1 MGALLGNLE
10 GGGAPLLGTLKDM
23 YRKAQETGIFLN
35 RSPAGEPEGDP
46 FSRDFERW
54 MKVGSGNRASLSMGA
69 LSGEP
74 GGWLL
79 Y

>member
-1 MGALLGNLE
+1 MALLGDLE
-10 GGGAPLLGTLKDM
+10 GVVPLLGTLKDM
-23 YRKAQETGIFLN
+23 YRKAQETVIFLS
-35 RSPAGEPEGDP
+35 RSPAGEPEGDQ

-54 MKVGSGNRASLSMGA
+54 MKVGSGNRASLSMA
-69 LSGEP
+69 AFSGEP